1 MPPSSPVGQLGVGSS
16 EEVKVLDEHFLL
28 RAAVAMLRPALHT
41 MNNAH
46 YACVR
51 KWNGYEYMEEP
62 APPCARGHVNPM
74 KYPT

>member
-41 MNNAH
+41 MNS
-46 YACVR
+46 ACVR

-62 APPCARGHVNPM
+62 AQPCARGHVNPM

>member
-1 MPPSSPVGQLGVGSS
+1 MPPSSPVGQLGVGSF
-16 EEVKVLDEHFLL
+16 EEVKVLAVHFLF

-46 YACVR
+46 SARVR

-62 APPCARGHVNPM
+62 AQPCARGHVNPM